1 MMPELSCI
9 DCTLIFKRR
18 KLLVNRGV
26 SIYHI
31 RDFLGH
37 ASVMTTQVYLTSN
50 PEVTRAVIE
59 EAALRVAPDSAEYY
73 STMEKADL
81 MAFLDNLV

>member
-1 MMPELSCI
+1 
-9 DCTLIFKRR
+9 
-18 KLLVNRGV
+18 
-26 SIYHI
+26 
-31 RDFLGH
+31 
-37 ASVMTTQVYLTSN
+37 MTTQVYLTSN